1 LRLLKPHPGGHPGAP
16 SHDSPSR
23 KRPLKN
29 GTFWLAFG
37 ALGIVYGDI
46 GTSPLYT
53 IKECFHGKHAI
64 ALTQGN
70 IYGVMS
76 LVFWSLTIVVSIKYV
91 MFILR
96 ADNHG
101 EGGIFALLGLVSG
114 DRKDFSTRLRT
125 SAVLAGILGAGLL
138 YGDGIITPAISV
150 LSAVEGL
157 EVATK
162 AATPVILPITC
173 VVLFLLFFFQHRGTA
188 NLGKIFG
195 PIMVIWFGTIA
206 ALGIGSIG
214 REPHILL
221 AMNPTYAYRFFL
233 ENHLHAFVVF
243 GSVVLCLTGGEAL
256 YADLGHFGRKAIRLS
271 WMGMAFP
278 ALLLNYFGQGAL
290 LLSSPAL
297 SGNPFYGLVPRDLL
311 YPMVGLSTIAT
322 VIASQAL
329 ISGVFSLTQQ
339 AIELGFCPRLSIV
352 HTSHQVR
359 GQIYMPGVNY
369 ALMVAC
375 LGVVIGFRES
385 SGLAGAYGIAVTGTM
400 TITSVLFFFVIS
412 HAWGWPRW
420 KSIPLVGIFLLFDLS
435 YFGANLLK
443 VVDGGW
449 FTLVAAAM
457 LTIAMTTW
465 RKGRAEVIKRIGARL
480 PLDHFLTDFAKHKVP
495 RVPGTA
501 VFMSLTPKGTSPVLL
516 HQLKHNKLLHEQV
529 VLLSILSSN
538 VPVVSAKERV
548 KVEYLGQGFYRLV
561 AHNGYMQRPAV
572 PEILKLAGD
581 YGFPFNE
588 KETTYF
594 LGRITVFPTG
604 DAKMRRWRKGL
615 FAFLARNS
623 GSPAGYFGLPA
634 NQVVELGAQIQL

>member
-1 LRLLKPHPGGHPGAP
+1 MKTAAGDNALVPANDNSSSRNQWLKSRPVLLA
-16 SHDSPSR
+16 
-23 KRPLKN
+23 L
-29 GTFWLAFG
+29 G
-37 ALGIVYGDI
+37 ALGVVYGDI

-96 ADNHG
+96 ADNQG

-114 DRKDFSTRLRT
+114 DRKDFSPRLRNF
-125 SAVLAGILGAGLL
+125 SIFAGIVGAGLL

-157 EVATK
+157 AVATT
-162 AATPVILPITC
+162 AATPAVLPITC
-173 VVLFLLFFFQHRGTA
+173 VVLFLLFLLQHWGTA
-188 NLGKIFG
+188 NIGKIFG
-195 PIMVIWFGTIA
+195 PVMMVWFVTLAI
-206 ALGIGSIG
+206 LGLGYIL

-221 AMNPTYAYRFFL
+221 ALNPAYAYKFFL

-256 YADLGHFGRKAIRLS
+256 YADLGHFGKKAIRLS

-290 LLSSPAL
+290 LLSSPEL
-297 SGNPFYGLVPRDLL
+297 SWNPFYGLIPRNLL
-311 YPMVGLSTIAT
+311 YPMVALSTTAT

-339 AIELGFCPRLSIV
+339 AIELGFCPRISIV
-352 HTSHQVR
+352 HTSHEIR

-400 TITSVLFFFVIS
+400 TITSVLFFLVIT

-420 KSIPLVGIFLLFDLS
+420 KSLPLVGIFLLFDLC

-449 FTLVAAAM
+449 FTLLAAALITFVM
-457 LTIAMTTW
+457 TIW
-465 RKGRAEVIKRIGARL
+465 RKGRTEITQRIGARL
-480 PLDHFLTDFAKHKVP
+480 PLDLFLSDIRKHQIP

-501 VFMSLTPKGTSPVLL
+501 VFMSLVPQRISPVLL
-516 HQLKHNKLLHEQV
+516 HHLKHNKLLHEQV
-529 VLLSILSSN
+529 ILLSILSAN
-538 VPVVSAKERV
+538 VPFVSDKDRV
-548 KVEYLGQGFYRLV
+548 KVEYLGEGFYRVV
-561 AHNGYMQRPAV
+561 AQNGYMQRPEV
-572 PEILKLAGD
+572 PEILKTARDSGL
-581 YGFPFNE
+581 PFNE
-588 KETTYF
+588 METTYF
-594 LGRITVFPTG
+594 LGRVTVFPTG
-604 DAKMRRWRKGL
+604 DSKMPQWQKGVY
-615 FAFLARNS
+615 AFLARNS
-623 GSPAGYFGLPA
+623 GSPANYFGLPA

>member
-1 LRLLKPHPGGHPGAP
+1 MRLPKTHSGEHPGASP
-16 SHDSPSR
+16 HDPASR
-23 KRPLKN
+23 KRLMRN
-29 GTFWLAFG
+29 GTFLLALG
-37 ALGIVYGDI
+37 ALGVVYGDI

-53 IKECFHGKHAI
+53 IKECFNGKHAI

-91 MFILR
+91 MFILL

-114 DRKDFSTRLRT
+114 DQKDFSPRMRA
-125 SAVLAGILGAGLL
+125 SAVFAGILGAGLL

-162 AATPVILPITC
+162 AATPVVLPITC
-173 VVLFLLFFFQHRGTA
+173 VVLFLLFFLQHRGTA
-188 NLGKIFG
+188 DIGKIFG
-195 PIMVIWFGTIA
+195 PVMVIWFGTIA
-206 ALGIGSIG
+206 ALGLGFIA
-214 REPHILL
+214 REPRILL
-221 AMNPTYAYRFFL
+221 AVNPAYAYRFFL
-233 ENHLHAFVVF
+233 QNHLHAFVVF

-290 LLSSPAL
+290 LLSSPEL

-339 AIELGFCPRLSIV
+339 AIELGFCPRLAIV
-352 HTSHQVR
+352 HTSREVR

-369 ALMVAC
+369 SLMVAC

-400 TITSVLFFFVIS
+400 TITSLLFFLVVT

-420 KSIPLVGIFLLFDLS
+420 KSVPLVGIFLLFDVS

-449 FTLVAAAM
+449 FTLVAAAL
-457 LTIAMTTW
+457 LTIGMTTW
-465 RKGRAEVIKRIGARL
+465 RKGRAEVMQRIGARL
-480 PLDHFLTDFAKHKVP
+480 PLDLFLDDFAKHNIP

-501 VFMSLTPKGTSPVLL
+501 VFMSITPKGTSPVLL
-516 HQLKHNKLLHEQV
+516 HHLKHNKLLHEKV
-529 VLLSILSSN
+529 ILLAILPAN
-538 VPVVSAKERV
+538 VPVVAGKDRV
-548 KVEYLGQGFYRLV
+548 KVEDLGQGFYRVV
-561 AHNGYMQRPAV
+561 AQNGYMQSPRV
-572 PEILKLAGD
+572 PEILKMAKE
-581 YGFPFNE
+581 YGLPFNE
-588 KETTYF
+588 AETTYF
-594 LGRITVFPTG
+594 LGRVTVFPTG
-604 DAKMRRWRKGL
+604 DSKMSHWRKGL
-615 FAFLARNS
+615 FAFLSRNS